1 MAKQPPTDE
10 MGFLDHLDELRIR
23 LVRGLLGVVVAVCVC
38 AYFSDFIVN
47 QILIAPLIKS
57 SPNIKLQNLVPYGQL
72 TLYVQSIL
80 FSAIILAFPFLAYQ
94 IWQFVLPGLLPKE
107 RKAAR
112 FMVLFVS
119 VCFFAGVSFG
129 YFVVIPFSLN
139 FFANFG
145 SPQIENNI
153 AVTDY
158 ASFFLGMIFTTGF
171 IFELP
176 FVVYLLSNIGLL
188 TPPFMR
194 HYRKYAIVAIVI
206 LAAILTP
213 STDALTMLL
222 FALPMMVLY
231 EISIFISAA
240 VQKRRE
246 REAREEELQPTT
258 SLTK

>member
-1 MAKQPPTDE
+1 MPKQPNPDE
-10 MGFLDHLDELRIR
+10 MGFLDHLDELRLRIF
-23 LVRGLLGVVVAVCVC
+23 RGLLGVLVAVVVC

-47 QILIAPLIKS
+47 EILIAPLLNS
-57 SPNIKLQNLVPYGQL
+57 GSNVKLQNLVPYGQL
-72 TLYVQSIL
+72 TLYVQAVI
-80 FSAIILAFPFLAYQ
+80 FSAIVLAFPFIVYQ
-94 IWQFVLPGLLPKE
+94 LWQFVLPGLLPKE

-112 FMVLFVS
+112 FIVLFVS
-119 VCFFAGVSFG
+119 LCFFSGVAFA
-129 YFVVIPFSLN
+129 YFVVIPFSLK

-145 SPQIENNI
+145 SPNIENNI

-158 ASFFLGMIFTTGF
+158 ASFFLGMIFATGF

-194 HYRKYAIVAIVI
+194 HYRKYAIVAIVV

-213 STDALTMLL
+213 STDALTMGL
-222 FALPMMVLY
+222 FALPMILLY

-246 REAREEELQPTT
+246 REERDLQPTA
-258 SLTK
+258 SPTK

>member
-1 MAKQPPTDE
+1 MAKQQPTDE
-10 MGFLDHLDELRIR
+10 MGFLDHLDELRVR
-23 LVRGLLGVVVAVCVC
+23 LFRGLLSIIVAICVC

-47 QILIAPLIKS
+47 QILIAPLLKS
-57 SPNIKLQNLVPYGQL
+57 SPSVKLQNLVPYGQL
-72 TLYVQSIL
+72 TLYLQATL

-107 RKAAR
+107 RKSAR
-112 FMVLFVS
+112 FIVLFVS
-119 VCFFAGVSFG
+119 ICFFAGVSFS

-145 SPQIENNI
+145 SSNIENNI

-176 FVVYLLSNIGLL
+176 FVVYLLSTIGLL

-194 HYRKYAIVAIVI
+194 HYRKFAFVTILV

-222 FALPMMVLY
+222 FALPMVVLY

-240 VQKRRE
+240 VQKRRQ
-246 REAREEELQPTT
+246 REEREEELQPTT
-258 SLTK
+258 LPTK